1 MPIIVSPESTLH
13 RVDSEHALD
22 ALVARLGL
30 DWQLAGNLR
39 QLCGYRSIDGKGP
52 ERTAKK
58 RAAEWKVL
66 DAVVWI
72 KRNNVLLP
80 VVGEAQ
86 WFYDNS
92 KELAADGGGIDYY
105 HPDSNRWLC

>member
-1 MPIIVSPESTLH
+1 MHRPLTATREHVASCACVPRCRRKSSPSTLH

-39 QLCGYRSIDGKGP
+39 QLCSYRSIDGKGP

-80 VVGEAQ
+80 VVGARRR
-86 WFYDNS
+86 
-92 KELAADGGGIDYY
+92 
-105 HPDSNRWLC
+105 RWLFSWS